1 MKPTL
6 GLFHGDPWLDLIVPV
21 VLIIAIIFLGL
32 TLFALFVVWLF
43 FTSRPAYYPAAVYFV
58 VAAGIT
64 ALGLIESQSAA
75 SSVLFFTSIMITLPW
90 SLLFGDVLFRILGT
104 KPSDDIFIYA
114 VVAGVIINTALI
126 FGIGSAGRYFI
137 NKRLGRAE
145 KQMD

>member
-21 VLIIAIIFLGL
+21 VLGIAIIFLGL
-32 TLFALFVVWLF
+32 ALIVGWLF
-43 FTSRPAYYPAAVYFV
+43 FTSRPAYYPAVFYFV
-58 VAAGIT
+58 VAAGTT
-64 ALGLIESQSAA
+64 ASTFVESESVI
-75 SSVLFFTSIMITLPW
+75 SIVLFFTSIIITLPW
-90 SLLFGDVLFRILGT
+90 SLLFGDVLSRILGT